1 MMRERSG
8 RRFDVAMRALLASTA
23 SWSISMSVAGG
34 DGGQEGSTTAES
46 ASPPPKIEKAFR
58 GLHGYIGSHAG
69 ASPETHRYGAGFHA
83 SVWSLIDR
91 PIRNFQIGLPSTWI
105 TPDNSDNRT
114 EPLCPPGT
122 IARDNWPERG
132 PTYGSVF
139 QTMEGGLGYWA
150 GNRFHYGPPKFSLN
164 ATPNCYS
171 TEVASPGWPFFHS
184 SEPLSDDMLGI
195 AQVSNRLLIPPD
207 GLTFEGNPMGE
218 LLGYA
223 WMALPLTEPR
233 NDPQPTGDQ
242 SWTIFLDAANFK
254 GPLAYYLPECWSR
267 ISRDFPFD
275 HGRCLDA
282 RPAAGGTAGSMEI
295 NTVPEFRVTTDDGEI
310 YAKIPQLQF
319 PVDEE
324 GRTVLVRDV
333 TMYSKA
339 ALYDDVLRW
348 RKGGP
353 APSGAFKTEGA
364 MKPDVGT
371 RPVTYRQDEKKITGV
386 NSLATPTVFPGNVFG
401 LQWNDPTVVEDGVAR
416 FPTYFRD
423 AGETRARIT
432 AADVPAE
439 TGLVEQVFP
448 GPRPTP
454 DPYSAEPLKG
464 SWASPGPK
472 AGPFET
478 VLADGS
484 TVRYHWYRFIDQPC
498 FQQFDWTSTQRNAL
512 QRIIVKM
519 HRHWRIDDQYLPER
533 TGGELA
539 SFDPALFVTPPKG
552 MELGHVPIVT
562 WQGMK

>member
-1 MMRERSG
+1 MSIQM
-8 RRFDVAMRALLASTA
+8 ATIAASEPPVT
-23 SWSISMSVAGG
+23 
-34 DGGQEGSTTAES
+34 E
-46 ASPPPKIEKAFR
+46 PPKIEMAFR

-69 ASPETHRYGAGFHA
+69 ASPETHRYGAGFYA

-91 PIRNFQIGLPSTWI
+91 PIRNFQIGLPSTWL
-105 TPDNSDNRT
+105 TPDNRDNKT

-150 GNRFHYGPPKFSLN
+150 GNRFHYGPPKFSMN

-195 AQVSNRLLIPPD
+195 AQLSNRLLVPPD
-207 GLTFEGNPMGE
+207 GLTFEGDPMGE

-223 WMALPLTEPR
+223 WMALPLTDPR
-233 NDPQPTGDQ
+233 DDPQPTGDQ
-242 SWTIFLDAANFK
+242 SWTLFLDAGNFK

-282 RPAAGGTAGSMEI
+282 RPAAGGMAGSMEI
-295 NTVPEFRVTTDDGEI
+295 NTVPEFRVTDSEGTTF
-310 YAKIPQLQF
+310 AKIPQLQF
-319 PVDEE
+319 PVDED

-353 APSGAFKTEGA
+353 APDGSFKPDGA
-364 MKPDVGT
+364 MTPDVGT
-371 RPVTYRQDEKKITGV
+371 GSVTYRQDEKKITGV

-401 LQWNDPTVVEDGVAR
+401 LQWNDPSVIRNGVAR
-416 FPTYFRD
+416 FPTFFRD
-423 AGETRARIT
+423 EGETRARIT
-432 AADVPAE
+432 KADVPKE
-439 TGLVEQVFP
+439 VGLVDKRFP
-448 GPRPTP
+448 GPKPKP
-454 DPYSAEPLKG
+454 EPYSAEPLKG
-464 SWASPGPK
+464 SWVSPGPK
-472 AGPFET
+472 AGPFDT

-484 TVRYHWYRFIDQPC
+484 TVRYYWYRFIDQPC
-498 FQQFDWTSTQRNAL
+498 FQQFDWTRAERTAL
-512 QRIIVKM
+512 QRMIVKM
-519 HRHWRIDDQYLPER
+519 HRQWRIDDTYLPGPS
-533 TGGELA
+533 GGELA
-539 SFDPALFVTPPKG
+539 RFDPALFVSPPAG
-552 MELGHVPIVT
+552 MEVGHVPIVT
-562 WQGMK
+562 WQGIE